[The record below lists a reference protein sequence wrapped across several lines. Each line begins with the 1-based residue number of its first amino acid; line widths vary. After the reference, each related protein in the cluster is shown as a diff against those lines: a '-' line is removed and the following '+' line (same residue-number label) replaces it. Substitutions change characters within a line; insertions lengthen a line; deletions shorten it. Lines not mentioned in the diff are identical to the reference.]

1 MRPEKL
7 VSAHIV
13 RPDGEP
19 VAEVRLSG
27 KAVATA
33 LELVADDAELRAG
46 EKDATRLI
54 VRALDQLGNVLPVFD
69 DPLQICVTGPAR
81 LLGPDLIA
89 FKAGIA
95 GFWVETAGGTGEIGI
110 EVSSRR
116 LGSRC
121 LTVQVR

>member
-1 MRPEKL
+1 MALHDARLRGRPHRGSVANQCLCRSRL
-7 VSAHIV
+7 VLLVPV
-13 RPDGEP
+13 RQ
-19 VAEVRLSG
+19 SG
-27 KAVATA
+27 
-33 LELVADDAELRAG
+33 
-46 EKDATRLI
+46 
-54 VRALDQLGNVLPVFD
+54 LP
-69 DPLQICVTGPAR
+69 GPAR

>member
-1 MRPEKL
+1 
-7 VSAHIV
+7 V
-13 RPDGEP
+13 
-19 VAEVRLSG
+19 
-27 KAVATA
+27 
-33 LELVADDAELRAG
+33 
-46 EKDATRLI
+46 
-54 VRALDQLGNVLPVFD
+54 
-69 DPLQICVTGPAR
+69 
-81 LLGPDLIA
+81 A